1 MLAVRR
7 QRTLALALLLASG
20 LATALVSY
28 YALTPRR
35 TSALMGRDPD
45 LVLIFAIGPDN
56 PQLTCAQMDAT
67 TAATDPANAD
77 AAMAAAI
84 AVGWLQRRCEN
95 DHIQLR
101 LTAEGRRRSLH
112 WGRSGDSPLRAREPE
127 DEREVTDWFVTA
139 ARFERIGSPTIEPT
153 AWDRRRVVVNGR
165 WVPNEEGRLLQRAG
179 WKEISS
185 AAAREEDFE
194 YQWWRW
200 VWIPRLLGRD

>member
-1 MLAVRR
+1 
-7 QRTLALALLLASG
+7 
-20 LATALVSY
+20 
-28 YALTPRR
+28 
-35 TSALMGRDPD
+35 
-45 LVLIFAIGPDN
+45 
-56 PQLTCAQMDAT
+56 
-67 TAATDPANAD
+67 
-77 AAMAAAI
+77 
-84 AVGWLQRRCEN
+84 
-95 DHIQLR
+95 
-101 LTAEGRRRSLH
+101 
-112 WGRSGDSPLRAREPE
+112 
-127 DEREVTDWFVTA
+127 VTDWFVTA